1 MTSEHFEM
9 KTSALNIRSNKQ
21 IKHYPDDKANQG
33 EENINPEHWMKQTM
47 QTLSWQSNGVWFVVI
62 NLSSGHTIQCVT
74 HIMTSSTHDNIVLD
88 RWYCFRSSIVL
99 SDSLNY
105 FL

>member
-1 MTSEHFEM
+1 M
-9 KTSALNIRSNKQ
+9 AKQ
-21 IKHYPDDKANQG
+21 PNQG

-62 NLSSGHTIQCVT
+62 NLSSVHTTQCVT
-74 HIMTSSTHDNIVLD
+74 HIMTASTHDNIVLD